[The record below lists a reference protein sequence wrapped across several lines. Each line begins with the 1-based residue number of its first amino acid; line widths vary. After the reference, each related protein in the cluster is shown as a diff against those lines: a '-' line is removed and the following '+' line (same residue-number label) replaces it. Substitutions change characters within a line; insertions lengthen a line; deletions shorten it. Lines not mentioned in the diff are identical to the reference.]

1 MQMIFRL
8 SFHLMGMGCGKK
20 AMRGSED
27 LIEIGA
33 SLHDGTGVVHYDISA
48 RAASKSRSGLSKM
61 RRKGGS

>member
-1 MQMIFRL
+1 
-8 SFHLMGMGCGKK
+8 MGMGCGKK